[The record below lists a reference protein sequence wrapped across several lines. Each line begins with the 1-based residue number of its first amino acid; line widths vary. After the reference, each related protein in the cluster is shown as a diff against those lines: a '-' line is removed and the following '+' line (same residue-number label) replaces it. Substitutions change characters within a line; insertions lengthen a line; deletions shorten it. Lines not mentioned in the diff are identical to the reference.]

1 MLALSLGIL
10 WLTTPRF
17 MGTRPS
23 CSSGLRHRNRC
34 DQHRLRWLSP
44 HAHPPA
50 PSPSSS
56 ASHSASML
64 SSRSLIS
71 QLFYSIIII
80 LWYVASR
87 LQFSL
92 PLLFPALPVTHP
104 LPHIFLF
111 PSKKRVRDRNQTWH
125 NKMQYLAHTIKSRL
139 DKTTQYI
146 LSYFLRI
153 SKKVSDLTTK
163 FSVFLFLNLCRPG
176 SLSLSLHPKVLFYFG
191 LHLCYFGALV
201 FLIMFPHLQW
211 SLMAPTP
218 NSQHVPRLYSTSELF
233 S

>member
-1 MLALSLGIL
+1 
-10 WLTTPRF
+10 
-17 MGTRPS
+17 MGTWLS
-23 CSSGLRHRNRC
+23 CSSGLPLGNRC

-44 HAHPPA
+44 PAHRPA
-50 PSPSSS
+50 PSPSNS

-64 SSRSLIS
+64 SSCSLIS

-80 LWYVASR
+80 LWYVAPR

-92 PLLFPALPVTHP
+92 PLLFRALPVTHP

-111 PSKKRVRDRNQTWH
+111 CFPSKKRARDRTQTWH
-125 NKMQYLAHTIKSRL
+125 NKMQYLAHTSKPRL
-139 DKTTQYI
+139 DETTQYI
-146 LSYFLRI
+146 LSYSLRI
-153 SKKVSDLTTK
+153 SQNVSDLTTK
-163 FSVFLFLNLCRPG
+163 FGVFLFPNLCRPG

-201 FLIMFPHLQW
+201 FLIKFPHLQW
-211 SLMAPTP
+211 SLMAPTAP